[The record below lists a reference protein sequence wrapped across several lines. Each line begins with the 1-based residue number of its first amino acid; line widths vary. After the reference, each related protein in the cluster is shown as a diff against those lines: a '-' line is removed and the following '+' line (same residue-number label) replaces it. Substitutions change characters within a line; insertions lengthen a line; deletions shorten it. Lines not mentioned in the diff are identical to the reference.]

1 MIGILGG
8 SFDPIHN
15 GHLRT
20 AVELREKLGLS
31 EVRLVPCGQPPH
43 RSGPVAGVTH
53 RVAMLRLAI
62 ADEPGLVI
70 DEQELRRAG
79 PSYTYYTLSALRE
92 RDANVPLCLI
102 IGADQFVTFDTWH
115 RWKEIAQLAHIV
127 VVYRPGWNLS
137 GQIANPELARFVQE
151 HLVDDVAL
159 LRHARSG
166 LLHFAQV
173 SQMDIASSRI
183 RELIAAG
190 LSARYLVP
198 DAVWEYI
205 REQHLYQ
212 RST

>member
-43 RSGPVAGVTH
+43 RGGPVASADQ

-62 ADEPGLVI
+62 ARESGLLI
-70 DEQELRRAG
+70 DEQELQRAG
-79 PSYTYYTLSALRE
+79 PSYTYYTLSAIRE
-92 RDANVPLCLI
+92 RDARAPLCLI
-102 IGADQFVTFDTWH
+102 IGADQFVNFETWH
-115 RWKEIAQLAHIV
+115 RWKEIPQLAHLV

-137 GQIANPELARFVQE
+137 GQIANAELAQYVQE
-151 HLVDDVAL
+151 HLVDDTAM
-159 LRHARSG
+159 LRAAPAG
-166 LLHFAQV
+166 LLYFAQV

-183 RELIAAG
+183 RELVAAG

-198 DAVWEYI
+198 DTVWEYI
-205 REQHLYQ
+205 QKQHLYQ